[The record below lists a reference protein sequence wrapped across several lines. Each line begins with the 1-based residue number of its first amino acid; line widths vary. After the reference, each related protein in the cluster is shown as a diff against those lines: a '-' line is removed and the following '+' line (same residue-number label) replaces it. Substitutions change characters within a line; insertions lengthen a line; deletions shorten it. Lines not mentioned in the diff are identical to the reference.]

1 MTRRSTQAPG
11 WPSSRPAVTSLGLHD
26 DTDVDASPVRV
37 RPVALLLRATRPPVW
52 LGLVVAASF
61 IVVESVVVLLLKQVA
76 PRDAFG
82 VLYIIGVLVVS
93 TMWRF
98 GLSATTSVA
107 SAVAFNY
114 FRNGPAEFTLTRV
127 GNWAVIGIFLVVAL
141 VANTLAHLARTRA
154 LEAEHGR
161 DELRVLADLQAS
173 LRRVAT
179 LVAHGVAPSEV
190 FSAVADELAR
200 CLGVRHTT
208 LFRFEPDGAGLL
220 IAGHHEL
227 DGKKLAVGQRF
238 SLDGESVAAMVL
250 RTSRPAR
257 MDSQDHDNAPG
268 PAADYIRRLGLRSG
282 VGVPIMVD
290 GRVWGAAIV
299 GSAQPD
305 PLPPDTESRVGDFA
319 DLVTTAIANAETH
332 AQLTASRTRIVAA
345 ADEARRRFERDLHDG
360 AQQRLVSLGLKL
372 RSAEASVPPDLGS
385 VREQLAE
392 IVDGLTGV
400 STDLQEISRG
410 LHPAIL
416 SRGGLGPALKTLAR
430 RSSVPVELRVDV
442 DQRLPDSVE
451 VAAYYV
457 VAESLTNA
465 AKHAQA
471 TEVRVTAE
479 TEGSTVR
486 LSIRDDGIGGAD
498 SGRGSGL
505 TGLADRV
512 EALGGRLQV
521 SSPIG
526 TGTSLIATIPF

>member
-11 WPSSRPAVTSLGLHD
+11 WLSSRPGVISLGLHA
-26 DTDVDASPVRV
+26 DTDGAAPVRV

-52 LGLVVAASF
+52 LGLVVAALF
-61 IVVESVVVLLLKQVA
+61 IGVESVAVLLLKNVA
-76 PRDAFG
+76 PGDAFG
-82 VLYIIGVLVVS
+82 VLYLVGVLVVS
-93 TMWRF
+93 TVWGF
-98 GLSATTSVA
+98 GLSAATSVA
-107 SAVAFNY
+107 SAVAFDY
-114 FRNGPAEFTLTRV
+114 LRNGPADFTLTSLE
-127 GNWAVIGIFLVVAL
+127 NWSVIGTFLAVAL

-154 LEAEHGR
+154 VEAEHSG

-173 LRRVAT
+173 LRQVAT

-190 FSAVADELAR
+190 FCAVADELAR

-220 IAGHHEL
+220 IAGHHES
-227 DGKKLAVGQRF
+227 DRAEMVVGQRF
-238 SLDGESVAAMVL
+238 SLDGESVAAKVF
-250 RTSRPAR
+250 RTGRPAR
-257 MDSQDHDNAPG
+257 MDDHDDAPG
-268 PAADYIRRLGLRSG
+268 PAAEYIRRLGMRSG

-299 GSAQPD
+299 GSAEPD

-319 DLVTTAIANAETH
+319 DLVTTAIANAEAH
-332 AQLTASRTRIVAA
+332 AQLTASRARIVAA
-345 ADEARRRFERDLHDG
+345 GDEARRRFERDLHDG
-360 AQQRLVSLGLKL
+360 AQQRLVTLGLKL
-372 RSAEASVPPDLGS
+372 RSAEASVPPELGS

-410 LHPAIL
+410 IHPAIL
-416 SRGGLGPALKTLAR
+416 SRGGLVPALKTLAR
-430 RSSVPVELRVDV
+430 RSSVPVELRVAV

-471 TEVRVTAE
+471 SEVRVTVE
-479 TEGSTVR
+479 TEGPNVR

-505 TGLADRV
+505 TGLTDRV
-512 EALGGRLQV
+512 EALGGHLQM

-526 TGTSLIATIPF
+526 TGTSLLATIPF

>member
-1 MTRRSTQAPG
+1 MTRRSAQAPG
-11 WPSSRPAVTSLGLHD
+11 WPSSRPAVSSLGPHAA
-26 DTDVDASPVRV
+26 TEVRPSPVRA

-52 LGLVVAASF
+52 LGLVVAAAF
-61 IVVESVVVLLLKQVA
+61 IVAESVVVLLLKQVA
-76 PRDAFG
+76 PGDAFG
-82 VLYIIGVLVVS
+82 VVYLVGVLVVS
-93 TMWRF
+93 TAWGF

-107 SAVAFNY
+107 SAVAFDY
-114 FRNGPAEFTLTRV
+114 FRSGSADFTLTRV
-127 GNWAVIGIFLVVAL
+127 ENWAVIGIFLVVAL

-154 LEAEHGR
+154 AEAEHSR
-161 DELRVLADLQAS
+161 DELRVVVDLQAS

-179 LVAHGVAPSEV
+179 LVARGVAPSEV
-190 FSAVADELAR
+190 FCAVADELAR

-220 IAGHHEL
+220 IAGHHES
-227 DGKKLAVGQRF
+227 GRTKLAVGQRF
-238 SLDGESVAAMVL
+238 SLDGESVAAKVF
-250 RTSRPAR
+250 RTGRPAR
-257 MDSQDHDNAPG
+257 MDNHDDAPG
-268 PAADYIRRLGLRSG
+268 PAADYIRELGMRSG

-299 GSAQPD
+299 GSSQPD
-305 PLPPDTESRVGDFA
+305 PLPPDTELRVGDFA
-319 DLVTTAIANAETH
+319 DLVTTAIANADTH
-332 AQLTASRTRIVAA
+332 AQLTASRARIVAA
-345 ADEARRRFERDLHDG
+345 GDEARRRIERDLHDG

-372 RSAEASVPPDLGS
+372 RSAEASLPPDLGS
-385 VREQLAE
+385 VRKQLAE

-430 RSSVPVELRVDV
+430 RSSVPVELRLGV

-471 TEVRVTAE
+471 SEVRVTVE
-479 TEGSTVR
+479 TDGHNVR
-486 LSIRDDGIGGAD
+486 LSIQDDGIGGAD

-512 EALGGRLQV
+512 EALGGHLQM

-526 TGTSLIATIPF
+526 SGTSLLATIPF

>member
-305 PLPPDTESRVGDFA
+305 PLPPDTESR
-319 DLVTTAIANAETH
+319 
-332 AQLTASRTRIVAA
+332 
-345 ADEARRRFERDLHDG
+345 
-360 AQQRLVSLGLKL
+360 
-372 RSAEASVPPDLGS
+372 
-385 VREQLAE
+385 
-392 IVDGLTGV
+392 
-400 STDLQEISRG
+400 
-410 LHPAIL
+410 IL
-416 SRGGLGPALKTLAR
+416 
-430 RSSVPVELRVDV
+430 
-442 DQRLPDSVE
+442 
-451 VAAYYV
+451 
-457 VAESLTNA
+457 
-465 AKHAQA
+465 
-471 TEVRVTAE
+471 
-479 TEGSTVR
+479 
-486 LSIRDDGIGGAD
+486 
-498 SGRGSGL
+498 
-505 TGLADRV
+505 
-512 EALGGRLQV
+512 
-521 SSPIG
+521 
-526 TGTSLIATIPF
+526 

>member
-1 MTRRSTQAPG
+1 MTRRSTQTPS
-11 WPSSRPAVTSLGLHD
+11 WPSPRPAVSSLGLHAA
-26 DTDVDASPVRV
+26 TEVRPSPVRA

-52 LGLVVAASF
+52 LGLVVAASL
-61 IVVESVVVLLLKQVA
+61 IAVESVVVLLLKQVA
-76 PRDAFG
+76 PGDAFG
-82 VLYIIGVLVVS
+82 VVYLVGVLTVS
-93 TMWRF
+93 TMWGF

-107 SAVAFNY
+107 SAVAFDY
-114 FRNGPAEFTLTRV
+114 FRNRPADFTLTRV
-127 GNWAVIGIFLVVAL
+127 ENWAVIGIFLVVAL

-154 LEAEHGR
+154 VEAEQSR
-161 DELRVLADLQAS
+161 DELRVVADLQAS

-179 LVAHGVAPSEV
+179 LVARGVAPSEV
-190 FSAVADELAR
+190 FRAVADELAR
-200 CLGVRHTT
+200 CLGVRHAT

-220 IAGHHEL
+220 IAGHHES
-227 DGKKLAVGQRF
+227 DRMEIVVGRRF
-238 SLDGESVAAMVL
+238 SLDGESVATNVF
-250 RTSRPAR
+250 RTGRPAR
-257 MDSQDHDNAPG
+257 MDNHDHASG
-268 PAADYIRRLGLRSG
+268 PAAGYIRELGVRSG

-299 GSAQPD
+299 GSSQPD

-332 AQLTASRTRIVAA
+332 AQLTASRARIVAA
-345 ADEARRRFERDLHDG
+345 GDEARRRFERDLHDG

-372 RSAEASVPPDLGS
+372 RSAEASVPPELAS
-385 VREQLAE
+385 VREQLAQ

-410 LHPAIL
+410 IHPAIL

-430 RSSVPVELRVDV
+430 RSSVPVALRVAV

-471 TEVRVTAE
+471 SEVRVTVE
-479 TEGSTVR
+479 TDGPTVR
-486 LSIRDDGIGGAD
+486 LSIRDDGTGGAD

-505 TGLADRV
+505 TGLADRI
-512 EALGGRLQV
+512 EALGGHLQI

-526 TGTSLIATIPF
+526 SGTSLLATIPF